1 MRIAG
6 LDEVGVGPLAGP
18 VVAVA
23 ALYDDVLCPFPDL
36 FAPVVRVKGHCYRDS
51 KQLTPTMR
59 ERIFEQLI
67 DGAIDVGLG
76 FATPEEIDKHEIHV
90 AHKMALRRAIK
101 DLEVD
106 PDIVIVDGEKYK
118 LRKLGLPQLALN
130 KADLQWWQVSAASII
145 AKVWRDRLMDD
156 YAKLYPGYRFETNS
170 GYPTVHH
177 IEGLKNRGA
186 TPIHRMRYASKFLD
200 EKAPYKSARRASF

>member
-23 ALYDDVLCPFPDL
+23 AVYDDLICPFPDL
-36 FAPVVRVKGHCYRDS
+36 FARVVRVKNHRYRDS
-51 KQLTPTMR
+51 KQLSRAAR
-59 ERIFEQLI
+59 ERLFEPLI
-67 DGAIDVGLG
+67 DAAVDVGIG
-76 FATPEEIDKHEIHV
+76 WATPEEIDKLEIHV
-90 AHKMALRRAIK
+90 AHKQALRRAVQ

-118 LRKLGLPQLALN
+118 LRSLGLPQLALN

-145 AKVWRDRLMDD
+145 AKVWRDRLMLE
-156 YAKLYPGYRFETNS
+156 YAKQYPGYRFDTNV

-177 IEGLKNRGA
+177 IQGLKDHGA
-186 TPIHRMRYASKFLD
+186 TPIHRMRYTEQFLD
-200 EKAPYKSARRASF
+200 KKGTYKTSRASF